1 MRKAMVAG
9 NWKMNGSL
17 VSNELLVNAILT
29 GADKLLTDSV
39 DIVLCPPNVYL
50 SQVGELL
57 KNSGV
62 MCGVQNISLH
72 QNDGAHTGEV
82 NARMVKEFGTKY
94 VIVGHSE
101 RRANQYESDADVLG
115 KIKHA
120 LQYQMTPIFCVGE
133 TLDQREGGRVETV
146 ISGQVLSVLDGL
158 TEQEA
163 SEIVVAY
170 EPVWAIGT
178 GLTASPEQAQEV
190 HHYIRSLFSSRYGQE
205 LAEKVRILYGGSVNA
220 ANASDL
226 FKMKDIDGGL
236 VGGASLK
243 ADEFLGICRSSTDLV
258 VSD

>member
-1 MRKAMVAG
+1 MRKAIVAG

-17 VSNELLVNAILT
+17 VSNELLINAILK

-39 DIVLCPPNVYL
+39 DVVLCPPNVYL

-57 KNSGV
+57 KNSSV
-62 MCGVQNISLH
+62 MFGAQNISLH
-72 QNDGAHTGEV
+72 QGDGAHTGEV
-82 NARMVKEFGTKY
+82 NARMVKEFGAQF

-101 RRANQYESDADVLG
+101 RRANQYETDANVLD

-120 LQYQMTPIFCVGE
+120 LHYGVTPLFCVGE
-133 TLDQREGGRVETV
+133 TLDQRESGKVECV
-146 ISGQVLSVLDGL
+146 ISDQVLSVLEGL
-158 TEQEA
+158 TEQDA
-163 SEIVVAY
+163 SKLVVAY

-178 GLTASPEQAQEV
+178 GLTATPEQAQEV
-190 HHYIRSLFSSRYGQE
+190 HSYIRSLFSSKYGQGI
-205 LAEKVRILYGGSVNA
+205 AEKVRILYGGSVNA
-220 ANASDL
+220 TNASDL

-243 ADEFLGICRSSTDLV
+243 ADEFLEICRSSADLV